1 MEAMEEADAR
11 IAALAAQLFY
21 EHGITATGVEALS
34 KAAGISKRTLYE
46 RFGNKDGLITAAF
59 QTLDDP
65 VFERFTGAATRSSD
79 DPRRQLERI
88 FAELVTA
95 VGSDEFRG
103 CPFINGIAELT
114 EPDHPAVEVVRRH
127 KERMRRWMRDRA
139 RAAGA
144 TNPDLLSR
152 QLMVVFEGGQA
163 QSLVEN
169 SAKPARD
176 ALGIAKLL
184 IDAAIPR

>member
-1 MEAMEEADAR
+1 MEETDAR

-21 EHGITATGVEALS
+21 EHGITATGVETLS

-46 RFGNKDGLITAAF
+46 RFGSKDGLIAAAF
-59 QTLDDP
+59 ETLDEP
-65 VFERFTGAATRSSD
+65 VFERFIGAATRSSD

-88 FAELVTA
+88 FVELENA
-95 VGSDEFRG
+95 VSSDEFRG

-114 EPDHPAVEVVRRH
+114 EPGHPAVEVVRRH

-163 QSLVEN
+163 QSLVAH
-169 SAKPARD
+169 SPKPARD
-176 ALGIAKLL
+176 ARGIAKLL
-184 IDAAIPR
+184 IDAALAR

>member
-1 MEAMEEADAR
+1 MEESDAR

-21 EHGITATGVEALS
+21 EHGITATGVETLS

-46 RFGNKDGLITAAF
+46 RFGSKDGLIAAAF
-59 QTLDDP
+59 ETLDGP
-65 VFERFTGAATRSSD
+65 VFERFIGAATRSSD

-88 FAELVTA
+88 FTELEIA
-95 VGSDEFRG
+95 VSSDEFRG

-114 EPDHPAVEVVRRH
+114 EPGHPAVEVVRKH
-127 KERMRRWMRDRA
+127 KERFRRWMRDRA

-163 QSLVEN
+163 QSLVTH
-169 SAKPARD
+169 SSKPARD
-176 ALGIAKLL
+176 ARGIAKVL